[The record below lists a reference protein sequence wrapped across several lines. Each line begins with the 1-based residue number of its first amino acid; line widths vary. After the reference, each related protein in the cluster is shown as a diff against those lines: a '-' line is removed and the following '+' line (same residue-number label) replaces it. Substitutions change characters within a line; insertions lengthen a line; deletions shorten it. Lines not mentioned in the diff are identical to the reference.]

1 MGYDEKKDVLI
12 KLFEYEYPKGV
23 LQISIFSY
31 NNGKPKIQINR
42 RYVKNDGSA
51 GYGQMGRLIKEEIE
65 FIISKS
71 EEILS
76 LMNNE

>member
-12 KLFEYEYPKGV
+12 KLFEHETPKGS

-31 NNGKPKIQINR
+31 NNGAPKIQINR
-42 RYVKNDGSA
+42 RYVKNDGTA

-65 FIISKS
+65 FLFSNQ
-71 EEILS
+71 EEIS
-76 LMNNE
+76 ELMTNV